1 MTGYQINFYLYL
13 TDMNRIWFFGCSLTY
28 GSGLAAIDAPI
39 TSRWTSLVADRLNLK
54 EENKGS
60 PGASNEMILVE
71 LRDAYNSIHKNDTV
85 ILQTTFPGRT
95 FGFVHQTDK
104 PVRYNIVAPNPT
116 LKYNLLHHGG
126 KYEGKKFN
134 IFHTDVSKKQHFEH
148 TDDTIELMQS
158 LSNYVADV
166 KLPYVDKWKEHYR
179 VEFNFYKELLEAKG
193 VKTLY
198 WDFDERFNYET
209 IVKATKG
216 KVKDYHFS
224 VKGHEDFSERIVSE
238 LVAFD

>member
-1 MTGYQINFYLYL
+1 
-13 TDMNRIWFFGCSLTY
+13 MNRIWFFGCSLTY

-71 LRDAYNSIHKNDTV
+71 LRDAYNNIFKNDTV

-126 KYEGKKFN
+126 RYEGKKFN
-134 IFHTDVSKKQHFEH
+134 IFHTDVSKKQHFDH
-148 TDDTIELMQS
+148 TNDTIELMQS
-158 LSNYVADV
+158 LSSYVADV

-193 VKTLY
+193 VRTLY
-198 WDFDERFNYET
+198 WDFDERYNYET

-216 KVKDYHFS
+216 KVRDYHFS